1 MTWTGGRFG
10 STLAPDCCRRLSDC
24 CLPLKYS
31 KTNFLRRYGGL
42 VVRVPASTS
51 PIPGSKLGPGPLHSV
66 VLGAADS
73 TVNSKIPY
81 KYVMYYKLKP
91 YARIGL

>member
-66 VLGAADS
+66 VLRAADS